1 MNIVN
6 VPPIFQQPIG
16 VEYPKGN
23 WEIFEQWLIHN
34 VGTFESNRWYLPVNW
49 CGFYV
54 NNKYGK
60 NRNAM
65 AALDR
70 FLRTL
75 DRSKKYWT
83 VTQYDLGIISN
94 INGLDI
100 KIFGAGG
107 GRIDFP
113 IPLLC
118 KTEWVP
124 DVAVSVESLVSFFGA
139 ATHPIRKKMLKY
151 CPPEWDVQ
159 ITNNIPHEEY
169 RARMEKSTFSLCPR
183 GFGPTSFRIC
193 EALQCGSIPVY
204 ISDNFVFPG
213 NFDFFKYGLIVKE
226 ADLPNLEEIIH
237 DVTIGEESYMS
248 TWGRRLTSPRGMF
261 TYEGCRNLII
271 SNL

>member
-1 MNIVN
+1 MNIIN
-6 VPPIFQQPIG
+6 VPRQFRPPIN
-16 VEYPKGN
+16 VEYPPGN
-23 WEIFEQWLIHN
+23 SKIFEQWLIDN
-34 VGTFESNRWYLPVNW
+34 VGEFESDRWYLPVNW

-75 DRSKKYWT
+75 DRKKKYWT

-94 INGLDI
+94 ISGLDI

-118 KTEWVP
+118 QSNWEQISC
-124 DVAVSVESLVSFFGA
+124 DVSELVFFAGGD
-139 ATHPIRKKMLKY
+139 THPIRKQMLRH
-151 CPPEWDVQ
+151 CPPEWDVS
-159 ITNNIPHEEY
+159 ITNNMSYDEY
-169 RARMEKSTFSLCPR
+169 RIRMERATFVLCPR

-193 EALQCGSIPVY
+193 EAIQSGSIPVY
-204 ISDNFVFPG
+204 ISDEFVIPG
-213 NFDFFKYGLIVKE
+213 NMPFEKYGVLVKDSE
-226 ADLPNLEEIIH
+226 LPNLKEILMAEVDNQRQLMNKI
-237 DVTIGEESYMS
+237 VAIS
-248 TWGRRLTSPRGMF
+248 RLDMF
-261 TYEGCRNLII
+261 TYEGCRKLILDNL
-271 SNL
+271 

>member
-1 MNIVN
+1 MNIVS
-6 VPPIFQQPIG
+6 VPRQFQPAIN
-16 VEYPKGN
+16 VEYPPGN
-23 WEIFEQWLIHN
+23 KIIFEQWLIDN
-34 VGTFESNRWYLPVNW
+34 VGEFESDRWYLPINW
-49 CGFYV
+49 CAFYV

-65 AALDR
+65 MALDR

-94 INGLDI
+94 IAGLDI

-118 KTEWVP
+118 QSDWLP
-124 DVAVSVESLVSFFGA
+124 DNARSVDTLVSFAGA
-139 ATHPIRKKMLKY
+139 ATHPIRKEMLKH

-159 ITNNIPHEEY
+159 ITNNIPYDRY
-169 RARMEKSTFSLCPR
+169 RRKMEKSSFTLCPR

-193 EALQCGSIPVY
+193 EAIQSGSIPVY
-204 ISDNFVFPG
+204 ISDQFVIPG
-213 NFDFFKYGLIVKE
+213 NIPFNKYGLLIKPE
-226 ADLPNLEEIIH
+226 ELPRLSEIIH
-237 DVTIGEESYMS
+237 QEAENTRDLVNKYVYGS
-248 TWGRRLTSPRGMF
+248 RLDMF
-261 TYEGCRNLII
+261 TYEGCRKLILENL
-271 SNL
+271 